1 MAFSRKSA
9 KLSLVP
15 FNFETTAMAGAL
27 SVSTSKS
34 GDCLRD
40 HFLLAMP
47 CLSEGIFSQSIT
59 YICEHGEAGAM
70 GIVIN
75 RPLDLSVDE
84 IFEHLQITT
93 LGDYSTEPVM
103 AGGPVQMDHG
113 FVLHRYCEDAW
124 EASLNVTNEV
134 TLTTSRDILRA
145 IANGDGPSEHLIA
158 LGYAGWAA
166 GQLEQELAENS
177 WLTLPGNS
185 DIIFSTPVDH
195 RMEAAAALLGVDMN
209 LISGQAGHA

>member
-1 MAFSRKSA
+1 MPGKH
-9 KLSLVP
+9 
-15 FNFETTAMAGAL
+15 
-27 SVSTSKS
+27 SVSTTKS
-34 GDCLRD
+34 GDSLRD

-47 CLSEGIFSQSIT
+47 CLTEGIFSQSIT
-59 YICEHGEAGAM
+59 YICEHGESGAM

-75 RPLDLSVDE
+75 RPLDLSVTE

-93 LGDYSTEPVM
+93 GSDFSSEPVM

-113 FVLHRYCEDAW
+113 FVLHRYCDKSW
-124 EASLNVTNEV
+124 EASLKVTPEI

-145 IANGDGPSEHLIA
+145 IAIGEGPSDHLIA

-166 GQLEQELAENS
+166 GQLEQELADNS
-177 WLTLPGNS
+177 WLTLPGNA
-185 DIIFSTPVDH
+185 DVIFSTPADQ
-195 RMEAAAALLGVDMN
+195 RLGAAAAQLGIDMN